1 MQVTANIDTVRAANE
16 DEGYLLLLFAMIKPK
31 AITLYK
37 KLYKNSIHISTVK
50 TLISGKS
57 TRSTKHAHV
66 H

>member
-37 KLYKNSIHISTVK
+37 NYTKTAFISV
-50 TLISGKS
+50 L
-57 TRSTKHAHV
+57 
-66 H
+66 